1 MTKFQDWRAKKS
13 IKTNIL
19 IDALLVIKDLIALM
33 LIGIGVMT
41 FLFIAAVLLFS
52 AL

>member
-1 MTKFQDWRAKKS
+1 MTKFQDWRATKS

-19 IDALLVIKDLIALM
+19 IDALLVIKDLIALI
-33 LIGIGVMT
+33 LIGVGVMA
-41 FLFIAAVLLFS
+41 FMFIAAVVLLS